1 MGGEFNKEAKMTVLD
16 VVCSAIKILGD
27 FEFYEY
33 LIGKGEEQDVY
44 VNDKELLIIAYN
56 QAIET
61 AVNYCPLYYTE
72 TFTPTNGSVNYKKF
86 SYNPY
91 KIIKITT
98 TDSFQSV
105 EILPTEIKTDGKIT
119 VEYVYVPTVLDFEE
133 VFVYQHSPL
142 SKIDVA
148 YGVLSEYLIYKGRF
162 EEASTFLDKF
172 ITALKNSSG
181 IKKVGKVKQRTWF

>member
-1 MGGEFNKEAKMTVLD
+1 MTVSD

-27 FEFYEY
+27 FDFYDY
-33 LIGKGEEQDVY
+33 LIGKGEEQSVY

-61 AVNYCPLYYTE
+61 AINYCPLYHTE
-72 TFTPTNGSVNYKKF
+72 TFSPTKGSVNYQKF

-91 KIIKITT
+91 KIVKITT
-98 TDSFQSV
+98 TDSLQSV
-105 EILPTEIKTDGKIT
+105 EILPTEIKTNGKIT
-119 VEYVYVPTVLDFEE
+119 VEYVYVPTVSGLDEAFIYE
-133 VFVYQHSPL
+133 HSAL
-142 SKIDVA
+142 SKIDLA

-162 EEASTFLDKF
+162 EEASAFLDKF
-172 ITALKNSSG
+172 IVALKNSSG